1 MLQFLKKYRR
11 KRKLWPDEPDPQRP
25 KRFYEFDADF
35 HRRYE
40 TAMAATETTVDRAL
54 RRLRFFALERAAF
67 QVRDVPGNA
76 CEIGCYKGL
85 SAYIAAAAF
94 EQSGKKLTFHVCDSF
109 EGLSE
114 PTADDAAHGS
124 EPPIKTIKAG
134 TYACSE
140 ADVRR
145 HLSRFDNFKFHK
157 GWIPAPFKD
166 LMEERFCYAH
176 LDVDLAEPSR
186 QSLEFLWPRLN
197 PGGVIVID
205 DYGALSYPGS
215 RRAVDAFFS
224 GRRDV
229 FLVDCPAGNA
239 LAIKVAP

>member
-1 MLQFLKKYRR
+1 
-11 KRKLWPDEPDPQRP
+11 
-25 KRFYEFDADF
+25 
-35 HRRYE
+35 
-40 TAMAATETTVDRAL
+40 MAATETTVDRPL

-67 QVRDVPGNA
+67 QVRDVPGSA

-94 EQSGKKLTFHVCDSF
+94 RECGKKLDFHVCDSF

-114 PTADDAAHGS
+114 PTADDAARGN
-124 EPPIKTIKAG
+124 EPAVKIKAG

-145 HLSRFDNFKFHK
+145 HLAAFDNFKFHK
-157 GWIPAPFKD
+157 GWIPAPFES
-166 LMEERFCYAH
+166 LTNERFCYVH
-176 LDVDLAEPSR
+176 LDVDLTEPSR
-186 QSLEFLWPRLN
+186 HSLEFFWPRLN

-205 DYGALSYPGS
+205 DYGALAYPGS
-215 RRAVDAFFS
+215 RRAVDAFFA

-239 LAIKVAP
+239 LAIKLSS